1 MVITNR
7 ADCCGERLSNFEIRI
22 GNSLEDN
29 GNANPACGG
38 KYSLETGKTR
48 RILCGGLTGRYVNIV
63 IPGRAEYL
71 TLCEVKVLVPSCSVE
86 TGIRTV
92 IAML

>member
-1 MVITNR
+1 MAITNR
-7 ADCCGERLSNFEIRI
+7 GDCCGERLSNFEIRI

-38 KYSLETGKTR
+38 EYSLKANETR
-48 RILCGGLTGRYVNIV
+48 RILCGGLKGRYVNIV
-63 IPGRAEYL
+63 IPGRSESL

-86 TGIRTV
+86 TGI
-92 IAML
+92 